1 MISLPD
7 FSVLAREYAQY
18 RPTYPDELF
27 RYLASIAPGQRLALD
42 CATGNGQAARGLVD
56 SFQAVYSFDI
66 SLSQIKHAFSHPNVS
81 YFAARAEAI
90 PLEKGRFDLV
100 VVTQALHWF
109 DLPAFYGEVRRLLR
123 PGGILAAAAY
133 SFFET
138 DPAVE
143 QIIHRYYFQVLDA
156 YWSPG
161 IRLLERKYQ
170 TIPFPF
176 QEKQP
181 PEFTMETAWNLY
193 ELLGFLASWSAIPPF
208 IEEKGYHPLQEVKS
222 DLLAAWGEPEGRKIL
237 RWPVYLKVG
246 VVE

>member
-7 FSVLAREYAQY
+7 FSTLARAYAQY

-27 RYLASIAPGQRLALD
+27 HYLASISPGRRMALD
-42 CATGNGQAARGLVD
+42 CATGNGQAARGLVG
-56 SFQAVYSFDI
+56 SFEVVCSFDI
-66 SLSQIKHAFSHPNVS
+66 SLSQLKHAFSHPKVA

-90 PLEKGRFDLV
+90 PLEKSRFDLL

-109 DLPAFYGEVRRLLR
+109 DLAGFYGEVKRLLK
-123 PGGILAAAAY
+123 PGGILTAVGY
-133 SFFET
+133 SFFESEPEV
-138 DPAVE
+138 DRV
-143 QIIHRYYFQVLDA
+143 IHRYYFQVLDA

-176 QEKQP
+176 QETQP
-181 PEFTMETAWNLY
+181 PGFTMGTDWNLY

-208 IEEKGYHPLQEVKS
+208 IKEKGYHPLDEVK
-222 DLLAAWGEPEGRKIL
+222 DELLAAWGNPESRKTL
-237 RWPVYLKVG
+237 HWPIYLKVG
-246 VVE
+246 VVK